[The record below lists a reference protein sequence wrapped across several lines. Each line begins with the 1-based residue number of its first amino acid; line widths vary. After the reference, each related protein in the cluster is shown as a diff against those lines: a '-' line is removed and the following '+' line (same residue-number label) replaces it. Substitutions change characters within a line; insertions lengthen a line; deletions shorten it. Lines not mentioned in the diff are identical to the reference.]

1 MARAEKVELPASRI
15 GIRYAVLLSY
25 ERIWSAFG
33 DSNSGLPHYKSGVLP
48 TELKTQIC
56 GAQSETRTRKHWW
69 APVPETGVSTV
80 PPSVHMAPDGG
91 VDPHGLS
98 ATHGFQ
104 DRCQRRLTSS
114 GIFVVRKARFE
125 LACLSAPGLE
135 PNMSAASATCAWYL
149 RRGLNPQALRQPGLN
164 RMCIPVPPRRH
175 IGPAQ
180 LVPWEAD
187 DQLRMTCDSW

>member
-48 TELKTQIC
+48 TELKTQTC
-56 GAQSETRTRKHWW
+56 GAQSETRTRKPWW
-69 APVPETGVSTV
+69 APAPETGVSTV

-125 LACLSAPGLE
+125 LACPFGYRILSAVRL
-135 PNMSAASATCAWYL
+135 
-149 RRGLNPQALRQPGLN
+149 
-164 RMCIPVPPRRH
+164 PVPP
-175 IGPAQ
+175 
-180 LVPWEAD
+180 LVHMV
-187 DQLRMTCDSW
+187 LYRVRSCDIRINFPLLFRLS